1 MINDENTRKHFTSNM
16 GFNRQW
22 LGYKQQDMETLRMCH
37 DQNTSSHT
45 IIDLY
50 GDGHPTVLRIPYMGY
65 LSTCDFRGVW
75 PSLFPWSL
83 WIMSEQGARR
93 HGPSSDLYQPFP
105 SLPKYLWKRLDSVNL
120 PKTADDCPCLLST
133 GCHHSPTDL
142 FASGTIRTACGGLQT
157 HQPSPEDLAM
167 SSNIPICWIK
177 GLWHWVARC

>member
-1 MINDENTRKHFTSNM
+1 MINDENTRNHFTSNM

-22 LGYKQQDMETLRMCH
+22 LGYKHQDMETLRMCH

-50 GDGHPTVLRIPYMGY
+50 GDGHPTVLRILYMGY

-105 SLPKYLWKRLDSVNL
+105 SLPKCLQKIGFSPSTSINQKL
-120 PKTADDCPCLLST
+120 PTIVLAFWARGATIHQLISSLLE
-133 GCHHSPTDL
+133 
-142 FASGTIRTACGGLQT
+142 R
-157 HQPSPEDLAM
+157 
-167 SSNIPICWIK
+167 
-177 GLWHWVARC
+177 